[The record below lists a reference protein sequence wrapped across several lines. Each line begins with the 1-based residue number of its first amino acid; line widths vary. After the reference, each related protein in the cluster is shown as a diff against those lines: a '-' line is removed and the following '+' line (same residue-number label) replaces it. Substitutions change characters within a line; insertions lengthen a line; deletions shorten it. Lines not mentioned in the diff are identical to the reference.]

1 MNAILVKAIEK
12 GFNAKELFAKGYSVE
27 DAVIEAEEYIIENTP
42 KAEWKFEHCEL
53 DCSGYSQNYAYKNKV
68 VSGEVF
74 DFADYK
80 AGREVYFREE
90 KGVFTAISKWD
101 IPEEDEREE
110 GVYYIFVYDTIVDED
125 TAEVVRLYD
134 YM

>member
-27 DAVIEAEEYIIENTP
+27 DVVIEAEDYIIENTP

-53 DCSGYSQNYAYKNKV
+53 SRGYSQNYTYKSKV

-80 AGREVYFREE
+80 ADREVYFREE

-101 IPEEDEREE
+101 IPEEDERGED
-110 GVYYIFVYDTIVDED
+110 VWYIFVYDTIIDED

>member
-1 MNAILVKAIEK
+1 M
-12 GFNAKELFAKGYSVE
+12 
-27 DAVIEAEEYIIENTP
+27 IEAENYIIENTP
-42 KAEWKFEHCEL
+42 KAERKFEHCEL
-53 DCSGYSQNYAYKNKV
+53 NCSGYSQNYTWKSKA
-68 VSGEVF
+68 VSGDVF

-80 AGREVYFREE
+80 ANKEVYFEEE
-90 KGVFTAISKWD
+90 KGIFTAISKYD

-125 TAEVVRLYD
+125 TAEVIRLYD